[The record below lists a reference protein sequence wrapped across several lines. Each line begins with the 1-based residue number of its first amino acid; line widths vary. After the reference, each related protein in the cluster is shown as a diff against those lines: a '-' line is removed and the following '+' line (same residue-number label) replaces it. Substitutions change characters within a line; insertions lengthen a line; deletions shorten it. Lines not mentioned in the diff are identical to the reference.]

1 MKNRFKEKYYTL
13 QRGNYT
19 IYNYKSLTILK
30 SGYTKNV
37 NFSLLYKNFWS
48 EEHYHRLKTRFFL
61 LFLYIRDGI

>member
-19 IYNYKSLTILK
+19 IYNYKSLAMLK

-48 EEHYHRLKTRFFL
+48 EFKNIIT
-61 LFLYIRDGI
+61 G